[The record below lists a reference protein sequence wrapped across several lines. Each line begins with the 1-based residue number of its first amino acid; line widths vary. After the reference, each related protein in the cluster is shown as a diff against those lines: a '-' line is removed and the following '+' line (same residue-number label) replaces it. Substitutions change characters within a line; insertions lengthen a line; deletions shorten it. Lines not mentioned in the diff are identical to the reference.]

1 MVINGDNYLLVEC
14 KWLNKLVDR
23 KVLSD
28 LYMRAEIFP
37 YQNVF
42 FMIFSKFGYTYEALE
57 YAKQY
62 GICTIIF
69 KDM

>member
-1 MVINGDNYLLVEC
+1 MAINGDNYLLVEC

-28 LYMRAEIFP
+28 LYMRTEIFS

-42 FMIFSKFGYTYEALE
+42 L
-57 YAKQY
+57 
-62 GICTIIF
+62 
-69 KDM
+69 